1 MFPNS
6 RTMLILFAAVALT
19 ACDKNDATAVQSSA
33 STATTEPTTP
43 AATTPTGEAPAATA
57 ANADAIGITAC
68 DDYLDKYAAC
78 IADKV
83 PSETRATLQASLDQ
97 TRDAWRA
104 ALSSGSSKNDLE
116 AACQTMY
123 DSAKTAM
130 SAYGCSDF

>member
-33 STATTEPTTP
+33 STATTEPTT
-43 AATTPTGEAPAATA
+43 PAATA